1 MNKDSNP
8 VEWFPAPVGLK
19 LGADDVHVWRA
30 SLDCDAPVL
39 SRLET
44 TLSSDETA
52 RANRFVYATDR
63 NHFVAARG
71 ILRELLGAY
80 LMISPAE
87 LKFRYGNHGKPALDA
102 NASDSVLQFNLSHS
116 GGLAIYG
123 FSLGRRLGVDVERIR
138 PQLAGEDIARR
149 YFAAREVAELQAL
162 PMHQRPEGFFL
173 CWTRKE
179 AYVKAHGA
187 GLSLPLDSFT
197 VSLTPGRAAQLQ
209 ADDSDQW
216 SLRALE
222 PASGFVGAMVA
233 EGRNWRSSSWSW
245 SPGLG
250 TFHPPEN
257 PF

>member
-1 MNKDSNP
+1 MNKDSNS

-19 LGADDVHVWRA
+19 LGADDVHLWRA

-44 TLSSDETA
+44 TLSPDEMA
-52 RANRFVYATDR
+52 RANRFVFAADR

-71 ILRELLGAY
+71 ILRELLGGY
-80 LMISPAE
+80 LMLPPAD

-102 NASDSVLQFNLSHS
+102 NASDSALQFNLSHS
-116 GGLAIYG
+116 GGVAIYA
-123 FSLGRRLGVDVERIR
+123 FSVGRRLGVDVEQLR

-149 YFAAREVAELQAL
+149 YFAAREVAELLAL
-162 PMHQRPEGFFL
+162 PTHLRPEGFFL

-197 VSLTPGRAAQLQ
+197 VSLTPGRAVELQ
-209 ADDSDQW
+209 AEDSDRW
-216 SLRALE
+216 SLHSVE
-222 PASGFVGAMVA
+222 PAPESVGAIVG
-233 EGRNWRSSSWSW
+233 EGRGWQSSYWSW
-245 SPGLG
+245 
-250 TFHPPEN
+250 N
-257 PF
+257 P

>member
-1 MNKDSNP
+1 MAKDSNS
-8 VEWFPAPVGLK
+8 VAWLPAPAELK
-19 LGADDVHVWRA
+19 LGASDVHLWRA

-52 RANRFVYATDR
+52 RANRFVYSKDR

-80 LMISPAE
+80 LTLPPAQIR
-87 LKFRYGNHGKPALDA
+87 FRYAEHGKPALDA
-102 NASDSVLQFNLSHS
+102 NPSDSVLQFNLSHS
-116 GGLAIYG
+116 GSLAIYG
-123 FSLGRRLGVDVERIR
+123 FSLGRRLGVDVEKIR

-149 YFAAREVAELQAL
+149 YFAAREDAELQAL
-162 PMHQRPEGFFL
+162 PMQRRAEGFFL

-179 AYVKAHGA
+179 AYIKAHGA

-197 VSLTPGRAAQLQ
+197 VSLTPGRAAELQ
-209 ADDSDQW
+209 SDDSDDW
-216 SLRALE
+216 ALRSLE
-222 PASGFVGAMVA
+222 PGPGFVGAMVA

-245 SPGLG
+245 SP
-250 TFHPPEN
+250 
-257 PF
+257 